1 MDRGFFEQVAWM
13 LGTVLFFT
21 LVILAAN
28 WLYGWILGLVKVDDL
43 HDLDVEDDE
52 VLS

>member
-1 MDRGFFEQVAWM
+1 MSALEDMGWM
-13 LGTVLFFT
+13 LLTVVFFT

-28 WLYGWILGLVKVDDL
+28 WLYTWIVGLVRVDDL
-43 HDLDVEDDE
+43 HDLDVDDDE